1 MTRHSN
7 KGLLP
12 NFRLFFIRGLATLLP
27 TVLTIVLLFKCY
39 EFIQENISY
48 YINEGAIRVSV
59 LVLNNYPQLDYPQI
73 SLEEEEQY
81 REKNNISPETKLT
94 GQQLNSMKSW
104 KLRQAWHHGYSS
116 LIGFLLAILLVYFVG
131 RVLASYIGRKLWAL
145 FELGI
150 HKLPLIKQVYPH
162 IKQVTDFL
170 FGGNKISFSRVVS
183 VEYPRKDIWSIGLVT
198 GAGFKELAQK
208 TEQTMIT
215 VFIPSSPTPFT
226 GYVIT
231 VKDTDVI
238 DLPITIDEALRF
250 AVSGGVIVPERQA
263 LPGGQMELAK
273 EVKLNIDK

>member
-1 MTRHSN
+1 M
-7 KGLLP
+7 P

-39 EFIQENISY
+39 EFIQENISF
-48 YINEGAIRVSV
+48 YINEGAIRLSV
-59 LVLNNYPQLDYPQI
+59 LVLNSYPQLDYPQI
-73 SLEEEEQY
+73 SLEEEQQY

-94 GQQLNSMKSW
+94 GQQLKSLKSW

-273 EVKLNIDK
+273 EVKFNIDK